1 MIKIFIESGV
11 NAAQK
16 KGSKRT
22 TNEQNFVETLVAHY
36 FPHAVL
42 GTDYLVVGVNGKDQL
57 PNTQPVFVD
66 NTLQGGTNLV
76 LFDADTREKGGGF
89 AIRKRKL
96 LQQKEELGI
105 EFDLFLWPNN
115 HADGDFE
122 SLLMHLINPRHKG
135 LIDCYRRYEKGISRM
150 NRSHKM
156 YMTQGRKGCIYSYIA
171 AMKKNHT
178 AQTEFSHGIWFFD
191 NPEYWNLTSEWVFP
205 LVAFLRQHFH

>member
-1 MIKIFIESGV
+1 M
-11 NAAQK
+11 
-16 KGSKRT
+16 
-22 TNEQNFVETLVAHY
+22 
-36 FPHAVL
+36 
-42 GTDYLVVGVNGKDQL
+42 
-57 PNTQPVFVD
+57 
-66 NTLQGGTNLV
+66 QGGTNLV
-76 LFDADTREKGGGF
+76 LFDADTRENGGGF

-171 AMKKNHT
+171 AMKKNPVLKYVRT
-178 AQTEFSHGIWFFD
+178 AKAAKTFNILANVGLSSYLLACVL
-191 NPEYWNLTSEWVFP
+191 PEAQFAFREWVTGSKLEP
-205 LVAFLRQHFH
+205 GLIIDDKKKN